1 MACPIQGCGTALVT
15 PFHRDGSL
23 DEHALRRLVQFQLRE
38 GIDFLAPCGAT
49 GEEPTL
55 DHAEYL
61 TVVRVVIEEAAGRVP
76 VIPGVCGNDT
86 RKVVRLAEEVRKLG
100 ADAILSVAP
109 FYNTPTQEGIYQHFK
124 TLAQASGLPVIL
136 YNVPGR
142 TNSNIRAAM
151 VARLS
156 ELPNII
162 GIKEASGNI
171 VQQTEMLLIAP
182 PFFKVFSGYDCFTF
196 PMMCL
201 GAIGSFSVAAN
212 EVPRQMVRLV
222 HLLAEGKYDE
232 ARLLN
237 RQLWPLMQANFLE
250 TNPIPV
256 KSALAMMGMVEES
269 FRLPLVPM
277 RSETRRE
284 LAQVLAAQGLLPAN
298 AVGKAGI

>member
-1 MACPIQGCGTALVT
+1 LVT

-171 VQQTEMLLIAP
+171 VQQTEMLLIAA

-222 HLLAEGKYDE
+222 HLLAEGKY
-232 ARLLN
+232 
-237 RQLWPLMQANFLE
+237 ANFLE